1 MFKLYGFVME
11 KSSAPKPSGMFPE
24 RLKFARE
31 MRKMNQEQ
39 LAEAARLQSSAISHF
54 ETGKRKPSFDNLK
67 KLADALGVTTDY
79 LLGRT
84 TDPEGHGAPSDPL
97 YRDFQKLD
105 QDGRDVARRVIRQF
119 LPKND
124 D

>member
-1 MFKLYGFVME
+1 MKM
-11 KSSAPKPSGMFPE
+11 SSPSTKPSDLFPA

-31 MRKMNQEQ
+31 MRNMNQEQ
-39 LAEAARLQSSAISHF
+39 LAGAAKLQSSAISHF

-67 KLADALGVTTDY
+67 RLADALGVTTDY

-84 TDPEGHGAPSDPL
+84 DDPEGHGAPADPL

-105 QDGRDVARRVIRQF
+105 KEGRDVARRVIRQF
-119 LPKND
+119 LPKD
-124 D
+124 DD